1 MLWENYSK
9 CWLSLPPSLHP
20 SVCLSVS
27 SRSAPPAA
35 VETRSHHGR
44 AHPTAAYQQE
54 WESGKQRITRVTLC
68 RLPTKHTPPPRPP
81 QVQPWAPKWRLLFS
95 LCQPYKSETGILLSW
110 DIISCDTI
118 IRFPFY
124 GSDESDILLIKW
136 PRCLLM
142 LAKQAHDAHYASISE
157 AFIVRER
164 KSRFNIESCQV

>member
-27 SRSAPPAA
+27 SRSVPPAA

-68 RLPTKHTPPPRPP
+68 RLPPKHPPPPP
-81 QVQPWAPKWRLLFS
+81 QAQPWAPKWRLLFG
-95 LCQPYKSETGILLSW
+95 LCQPYKSEAGNLLSW
-110 DIISCDTI
+110 DIISCDAI
-118 IRFPFY
+118 IGFSFY
-124 GSDESDILLIKW
+124 GPDESDILLIKW

-142 LAKQAHDAHYASISE
+142 LAKRAHDAHYASFSE
-157 AFIVRER
+157 ALIVLKR
-164 KSRFNIESCQV
+164 KSRFNTESSRV